1 MKSNYSYE
9 SKVDVVPVIN
19 VSLVIVLTLMI
30 ISPFLS
36 QTEHDLTLPEARA
49 SEVDDQDQTEV
60 TFTIER
66 EIYLGE
72 DLVAFEDLRET
83 LKPVFAANPDAI
95 AVLKADKSISYGEVE
110 LLIAEIEAAQ
120 APRIA
125 IATSKPGQ
133 GGDAQ

>member
-60 TFTIER
+60 TFTIDR

-83 LKPVFAANPDAI
+83 LEPVFAANPDAI
-95 AVLKADKSISYGEVE
+95 AVLKADKSIAYGEVE

>member
-1 MKSNYSYE
+1 MKNNYSYE
-9 SKVDVVPVIN
+9 TKVDVVPVIN

-36 QTEHDLTLPEARA
+36 QTEHNLTLPEARA

-60 TFTIER
+60 TFTIDR

-83 LKPVFAANPDAI
+83 LEPLFAANPDAI
-95 AVLKADKSISYGEVE
+95 AVLKADKSIAYGEVE

-133 GGDAQ
+133 GGDAK

>member
-49 SEVDDQDQTEV
+49 
-60 TFTIER
+60 
-66 EIYLGE
+66 
-72 DLVAFEDLRET
+72 
-83 LKPVFAANPDAI
+83 
-95 AVLKADKSISYGEVE
+95 
-110 LLIAEIEAAQ
+110 
-120 APRIA
+120 
-125 IATSKPGQ
+125 
-133 GGDAQ
+133 

>member
-60 TFTIER
+60 TFTIDR
-66 EIYLGE
+66 EIFLGE

-83 LKPVFAANPDAI
+83 LEPVFAANPDAI
-95 AVLKADKSISYGEVE
+95 AVLKADKSIAYGEVE

>member
-1 MKSNYSYE
+1 MKSSYSYE
-9 SKVDVVPVIN
+9 TKVDVVPVIN

-30 ISPFLS
+30 ISPFLNE
-36 QTEHDLTLPEARA
+36 TAHDVTLPEARA
-49 SEVDDQDQTEV
+49 AEADDQDKTEV
-60 TFTIER
+60 IFTIDR

-72 DLVAFEDLRET
+72 DLVEFADLKAELT
-83 LKPVFAANPDAI
+83 PVFEMNPDAV
-95 AVLKADKSISYGEVE
+95 AVLKADKSIPYGEVE

-133 GGDAQ
+133 GGGAQ

>member
-60 TFTIER
+60 TFTIDR

-83 LKPVFAANPDAI
+83 LEPVFAANPDAI

-125 IATSKPGQ
+125 IATSKPDQ